1 MPRINFKLLLCLILI
16 PFFPQYGIAD
26 IWDDYRQ
33 VLPYHV
39 QEIAVSRGG
48 DPSTLTVIVS
58 EPSDAFPQDDADVAA
73 LFERAFGQG
82 SVADVTTRKHYIL
95 LDGWTRDVVVE
106 LRRPEAEFTQSQIDL
121 AVAWL
126 SELTFGSS
134 RYAYY
139 RDLDAMQPVS
149 YTDAPENIEVSLH
162 ELEAWLLGETAL
174 QFTDREQG
182 ARPLDELIS
191 SGESGLYTSTEGAVV
206 AWVFDARAAAR
217 GFGALRAAPGDTG
230 TDAEMRRAFRQ
241 LTLSGDLILG
251 ALRDRATGRVAIL
264 ARARQVSLDAL
275 PPLRFEELR
284 RLAAAASTTSELGQS
299 YERGHAFAGKVSHG
313 AFMGFD
319 VAPIYLSDQ
328 LQDSEIGS
336 LLNIAD
342 QLLKSWSQAGD
353 VAYFNFP
360 YPKPD
365 AFPFE
370 RPLSKVIAAAEGT
383 SETLFNWNTVGAAA
397 EVQSGR
403 FDIAAPLRTGA
414 LPVTYQADLDGDELS
429 SNPFIDSLEDIA
441 WTYFAERRDP
451 HLTRVVQY
459 AFLFQVFRTW
469 GITAEDQ
476 TDPGALRVRL
486 FEDKLEGHIAAAI
499 DRAETGGLPEFHGAK
514 IADLNLVERL
524 ALQQDV
530 HSARTCLV
538 EQLAALDAVD
548 ARIRDNLVEAL
559 SSPERLKIDQT
570 DMWLGPFRLAEFT
583 GFDVPVERKIE
594 NAAQSENVRKYLAL
608 DASEDISECLYRF
621 LDGTR
626 FINSVVKAADVDP
639 ADGSSIRTPTLV
651 LSGNLG
657 ADGWKSVGG
666 HNLSADLPRLVP
678 DASVPRGRPEV
689 DVTRDGRMEIRIHP
703 SDQPGARDLGRIA
716 QRYRNEDPAQLRD
729 RLSAALKP
737 RDARPVDNAIG
748 FRKPFDAAQDT
759 SSAIRS
765 LGRPGQDTATA
776 LRSARD
782 SFDQLTE
789 VHGAGAIYVEALP
802 RGMFVVRSGQPPSE
816 TLHGTIYDAV
826 TVLKKAIGSPPP
838 AANLVFGPK
847 MPIERVQALS
857 QSVVAGQPTEV
868 AMSAPHVLA
877 MGAGKPPLPPVGRSA
892 TVSGADGP
900 RRPTIQVEGG
910 DAKGWRGLA
919 IRLGVL
925 KRQGTGG
932 IAQRDVAEIPA
943 AIQTRI
949 PAVESPM
956 SYHVVSV
963 FAVRPPSFLSR
974 LSLRLDVVVTRR
986 SQDAQAPDVPR
997 TYRET
1002 LDAATEQ
1009 TKADAFVDAFR
1020 SRLLE
1025 GGQDISVYAMLTE
1038 GDGFLLLSRID
1049 LPRGL
1054 LPREG

>member
-1 MPRINFKLLLCLILI
+1 MLRTNFQVLLFSVLVQ
-16 PFFPQYGIAD
+16 FFPHHVAAD

-33 VLPYHV
+33 ILPYHV
-39 QEIAVSRGG
+39 QEFAIFRGD
-48 DPSTLTVIVS
+48 DPRTLTVIVA
-58 EPSDAFPQDDADVAA
+58 EPSDIFPRDNAEVAA
-73 LFERAFGQG
+73 LFEQAFGRG
-82 SVADVTTRKHYIL
+82 SVAEITTRQHNIL
-95 LDGWTRDVVVE
+95 LDGWTRDFVVK
-106 LRRPEAEFTQSQIDL
+106 LRHPETEFTQSHIDL

-126 SELTFGSS
+126 SEFGFGSS
-134 RYAYY
+134 RFAYY
-139 RDLDAMQPVS
+139 RNLDAIEPVNYAS
-149 YTDAPENIEVSLH
+149 APENVELSPY
-162 ELEAWLLGETAL
+162 ELEAWLFGEAAL
-174 QFTDREQG
+174 QFKDRVLG
-182 ARPLDELIS
+182 ARPIAAVLS
-191 SGESGLYTSTEGAVV
+191 SGESGLYTSIDGSLV
-206 AWVFDARAAAR
+206 AWVFDTDSAER
-217 GFGALRAAPGDTG
+217 GFGALRATPVDAGA
-230 TDAEMRRAFRQ
+230 DAEMRRAFRQ
-241 LTLSGDLILG
+241 LTVSGDLILG
-251 ALRDRATGRVAIL
+251 ALRDRTTGSVAIL
-264 ARARQVSLDAL
+264 ARARQVSVDAL
-275 PPLRFEELR
+275 PPLRFEEVR
-284 RLAAAASTTSELGQS
+284 RLAAAAAITSELGQS

-313 AFMGFD
+313 KYFGFD
-319 VAPIYLSDQ
+319 VAPIFLSDQ
-328 LQDSEIGS
+328 LLDSEAGS

-342 QLLKSWSQAGD
+342 QLLKSWSQAGS
-353 VAYFNFP
+353 VEYYNFP

-365 AFPFE
+365 TFPFE
-370 RPLSKVIAAAEGT
+370 SQLSTLISEAEGT
-383 SETLFNWNTVGAAA
+383 SETLFNWNTVGAGL
-397 EVQSGR
+397 EMQSGR
-403 FDIAAPLRTGA
+403 YDFATPLRTGA
-414 LPVTYQADLDGDELS
+414 LPITYQADLDGDELS
-429 SNPFIDSLEDIA
+429 SNAFIDSLEDVA
-441 WTYFAERRDP
+441 WTYFAERKDP

-459 AFLFQVFRTW
+459 AFLFQIFRNW
-469 GITAEDQ
+469 EITAKDQ
-476 TDPGALRVRL
+476 TDPDGLRVRL
-486 FEDKLEGHIAAAI
+486 FERKIEDHISEALQ
-499 DRAETGGLPEFHGAK
+499 RAETGTLPEFYYEK
-514 IADLNLVERL
+514 IADLSWQDRMELQVEILGAQRCLLSRL
-524 ALQQDV
+524 AEL
-530 HSARTCLV
+530 
-538 EQLAALDAVD
+538 EALDV
-548 ARIRDNLVEAL
+548 RIRDNLVDAL
-559 SSPERLKIDQT
+559 SAPERLEIDQT
-570 DMWLGPFRLAEFT
+570 DMWLAPFLLARIT
-583 GFDVPVERKIE
+583 GFDVPTERKIE
-594 NAAQSENVRKYLAL
+594 NAALSENVRKFLAL
-608 DASEDISECLYRF
+608 DASEDISECLFPF

-626 FINSVVKAADVDP
+626 FINSVVEAANVDP

-651 LSGNLG
+651 LSRNLG
-657 ADGWKSVGG
+657 EDGRQSTGG

-689 DVTRDGRMEIRIHP
+689 DVTRDGRMEIRVHP
-703 SDQPGARDLGRIA
+703 SDQPGARELGRIA
-716 QRYRNEDPAQLRD
+716 QRYRNEDPSELRD
-729 RLSAALKP
+729 RLTAALKP
-737 RDARPVDNAIG
+737 RDARPVDAAIG
-748 FRKPFDAAQDT
+748 FRKPFNAAQDT
-759 SSAIRS
+759 SSAIRF

-868 AMSAPHVLA
+868 AMSAPQVLA

-892 TVSGADGP
+892 TVSGAEGP
-900 RRPTIQVEGG
+900 RRPTIEVERG

-925 KRQGTGG
+925 KRRGKGG
-932 IAQRDVAEIPA
+932 IAQRDVAEIPT

-956 SYHVVSV
+956 SYHVISV
-963 FAVRPPSFLSR
+963 FAVRPPSLLSR
-974 LSLRLDVVVTRR
+974 LNLRLDVVVTRR